1 MDDQEKDEKEPVQ
14 MQMISFE
21 ELWYEVYSP
30 TYPDFRSSGE
40 QIQQDATPGDGHVV
54 AIGNTFDYAEL
65 PDHKWQVYYY
75 ISIYLPDVISQTTAI
90 KYEFKMEGFEWEDF
104 FDAAIVRSSLVLSIQ
119 TAIEHFQARVKMD
132 ELTVNMDIMQK
143 GYMPED
149 SLIDRMC
156 QDMED
161 HYYKVMRPFDLE
173 NYMAMREIHLSRKY
187 GMQSYTSL
195 KLTFAVLAQI
205 LFYHE
210 SFNRK
215 HNRKVFFK
223 EVPEM
228 KFYTL
233 WLKCEEMAKGDIAMN
248 GMETSYFL
256 TCVECALQV
265 MVGEKGDRL
274 IPLLTERKFTKEV
287 RDVWFKTSEK
297 LLEAFPKEA
306 DAPED
311 IDWDAVIE

>member
-1 MDDQEKDEKEPVQ
+1 MEPVQ

-21 ELWYEVYSP
+21 ELWYEVY
-30 TYPDFRSSGE
+30 TAAYPDFRSSGE
-40 QIQQDATPGDGHVV
+40 QLQQDETPGEGRVV
-54 AIGNTFDYAEL
+54 AMANHFDYAEL
-65 PDHKWQVYYY
+65 PNHKWQVYYY
-75 ISIYLPDVISQTTAI
+75 ITLYLPDVISQTTAI
-90 KYEFKMEGFEWEDF
+90 KYEFELEGFEWEDF
-104 FDAAIVRSSLVLSIQ
+104 FDAAIVRSSLVLAIQ
-119 TAIEHFQARVKMD
+119 KAFDHFRARAKMEGLPFNADFMQA
-132 ELTVNMDIMQK
+132 

-149 SLIDRMC
+149 SLIDKMC

-161 HYYKVMRPFDLE
+161 HYYKVLRPFDLE
-173 NYMAMREIHLSRKY
+173 NYMAMREIQLTRKY
-187 GMQSYTSL
+187 GQQSYTIL

-205 LFYHE
+205 LFYNE

-215 HNRKVFFK
+215 HNRKVFF
-223 EVPEM
+223 EHVPEM

-233 WLKCEEMAKGDIAMN
+233 WLKCDEMAKGDIAMN

-274 IPLLTERKFTKEV
+274 IPLLNERKFTKEI

-297 LLEAFPKEA
+297 LLDAFPKEA
-306 DAPED
+306 DDPED
-311 IDWDAVIE
+311 IEWDALIE